1 MLIYAKKSL
10 KFFLNPYTI
19 PYIVLIVYYLIAF
32 LAEHG
37 PASFLFAYKTLRMF
51 PFYLLGLLI
60 TQETYYLKLMLV
72 FVFVGYAL
80 GAINRLPFF
89 LAGDNRQ
96 DIILNSG
103 LEYQDLEQSSG
114 LVSVDTGL
122 SEGTKLI
129 LYFFNKPYLYG
140 LSLIIIATICLIFI
154 IKLKPIKILLIS
166 TLVPSS
172 LLIVRGQMTSA
183 IMALII
189 GLFILAYFVQA
200 KFLSAIY
207 KKPQYGIPIVLLIL
221 CLIFLIIV
229 EQISVNF
236 SDVTTGEGW
245 SKIQTL
251 INYFF
256 DDPLDAI
263 NRASNKRLDLMA
275 ISWET
280 FLEEP
285 FLGSGA
291 VWGSALWRKEVA
303 IGAHS
308 TFIDQLAQFGL
319 VGTIPLVYLFSQW
332 LYQAWKIPQYEE
344 FSIYRI
350 GLLSIWIVYIIGC
363 LMDPLFGTSLD
374 QHVLLL
380 AGMTCGLKSLAKRT
394 IRRQNFNSYQFPYG
408 LVFREVQKGA
418 IYLKRA

>member
-1 MLIYAKKSL
+1 
-10 KFFLNPYTI
+10 
-19 PYIVLIVYYLIAF
+19 
-32 LAEHG
+32 
-37 PASFLFAYKTLRMF
+37 
-51 PFYLLGLLI
+51 
-60 TQETYYLKLMLV
+60 MLV

-207 KKPQYGIPIVLLIL
+207 KNLNTEFLL
-221 CLIFLIIV
+221 F
-229 EQISVNF
+229 
-236 SDVTTGEGW
+236 
-245 SKIQTL
+245 
-251 INYFF
+251 Y
-256 DDPLDAI
+256 
-263 NRASNKRLDLMA
+263 
-275 ISWET
+275 
-280 FLEEP
+280 
-285 FLGSGA
+285 
-291 VWGSALWRKEVA
+291 
-303 IGAHS
+303 
-308 TFIDQLAQFGL
+308 
-319 VGTIPLVYLFSQW
+319 
-332 LYQAWKIPQYEE
+332 
-344 FSIYRI
+344 
-350 GLLSIWIVYIIGC
+350 
-363 LMDPLFGTSLD
+363 
-374 QHVLLL
+374 
-380 AGMTCGLKSLAKRT
+380 
-394 IRRQNFNSYQFPYG
+394 
-408 LVFREVQKGA
+408 
-418 IYLKRA
+418 